1 MKKFIF
7 AEKNMKRINLTFITA
22 AIILTACNPNNGF
35 TQKLSTKIDS
45 VSYSLGTFNALQ
57 LQKQGLV
64 EINSEAVEIG
74 IKHVFNNDSLLITQ
88 EESQKILEKYFKILQ
103 EEIEAEKQRLQDSMI
118 AVAQNWIEERNVHED
133 IITTA
138 SGLKYEVL
146 VHGEGEETPTI
157 ENKVT
162 VHYHGTLNDT
172 TIFDSSIQ
180 RGESISF
187 PVNGVIPGWVEAVQ
201 LMKIGDKWR
210 LIIPGNLAYG
220 EKGVPQAGIGPN
232 ATLTFIVELLGIE

>member
-1 MKKFIF
+1 
-7 AEKNMKRINLTFITA
+7 MKRINLTVISA
-22 AIILTACNPNNGF
+22 AIILTACNPNSGF

-57 LQKQGLV
+57 LQKQGLE
-64 EINSEAVEIG
+64 EINSEAVGMG
-74 IKHVFNNDSLLITQ
+74 IRHVFNNDSLLISQ
-88 EESQKILEKYFKILQ
+88 EQSQKILENYFKQLQ
-103 EEIEAEKQRLQDSMI
+103 EEIEVEKKKLQDSMI
-118 AVAQNWIEERNVHED
+118 VVAQTWIEERVVHED
-133 IITTA
+133 VITTA

-162 VHYHGTLNDT
+162 VHYHGTINDT

-187 PVNGVIPGWVEAVQ
+187 PVNGVIPGWVEALQ
-201 LMKIGDKWR
+201 LMKVGDKWR

-220 EKGVPQAGIGPN
+220 EKGIPQAGIGPN